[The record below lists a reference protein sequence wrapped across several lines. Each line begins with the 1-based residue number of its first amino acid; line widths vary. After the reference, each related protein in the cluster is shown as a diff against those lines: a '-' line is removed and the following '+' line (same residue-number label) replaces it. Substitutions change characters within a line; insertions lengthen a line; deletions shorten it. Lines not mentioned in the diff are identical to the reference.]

1 MDKTQWDE
9 FVFSNRGGYAY
20 YLYDVI
26 ALDRWINDKNRS
38 FCIWDD
44 DNKEIVLI
52 AQLHLEKHTKNG
64 ETYYRL
70 HSRWGFVIKDNL
82 TKREN
87 QKVCDEYKKHIN
99 EYYEQYDI
107 RDFDSCTPPLT
118 EENWPGRECINPLMK
133 LGFAPG
139 VRYTWIV
146 NLNKS
151 EEELLAHCEQTTRQA
166 IRKYSSSGRY
176 QIIEA
181 KGTREEF
188 EIYQRLHEE
197 TYTRTGGKDIIIY
210 KEYNENIILNLVPK
224 GRSRVFFL
232 KDTEENAIVA
242 DVAILIYKNTAY
254 YWWGAS
260 VNNKEIGINKYL
272 LWKSMI
278 TVSNDY
284 FVNPKMESIMEPDSF
299 YFETGGAYPYLNSG
313 KSKGLN
319 DFKKCFGCQLHSIF
333 TGNYCQPLIL

>member
-1 MDKTQWDE
+1 
-9 FVFSNRGGYAY
+9 
-20 YLYDVI
+20 
-26 ALDRWINDKNRS
+26 
-38 FCIWDD
+38 
-44 DNKEIVLI
+44 
-52 AQLHLEKHTKNG
+52 
-64 ETYYRL
+64 
-70 HSRWGFVIKDNL
+70 
-82 TKREN
+82 
-87 QKVCDEYKKHIN
+87 
-99 EYYEQYDI
+99 
-107 RDFDSCTPPLT
+107 
-118 EENWPGRECINPLMK
+118 MK

-242 DVAILIYKNTAY
+242 DVAILIYKNR
-254 YWWGAS
+254 
-260 VNNKEIGINKYL
+260 VNHFSYGI
-272 LWKSMI
+272 
-278 TVSNDY
+278 
-284 FVNPKMESIMEPDSF
+284 
-299 YFETGGAYPYLNSG
+299 
-313 KSKGLN
+313 
-319 DFKKCFGCQLHSIF
+319 
-333 TGNYCQPLIL
+333 